1 MSAAESLHRRT
12 RDTLDRLGVRPR
24 RRLGQNFL
32 VASPVV
38 ERIIAVAGAAGK
50 TVVEIG
56 PGVGALSDALAA
68 VAAELLLVEIDPR
81 MAQRLAERYAPFAH
95 VRVVTGDALDVDFN
109 ALLAGRERAIA
120 IGNLPYSVGTV
131 ILARLLESRARFERL
146 VLMLQREVAE
156 RLVAA
161 PGTKPYGALTVLT
174 ALYGEARIALRVSP
188 GAFVPRPKVDSA
200 VVSIAVATAPRAGVA
215 DANRFREIVRRA
227 FGQRRKTL
235 RAALAAVATAA
246 DIERA
251 GIDPRRRGE
260 TLSLDEFATLANV
273 LGERSR

>member
-1 MSAAESLHRRT
+1 MSAGESLHRHT
-12 RDTLDRLGVRPR
+12 RKTLDRLGVRPR

-38 ERIIAVAGAAGK
+38 ERIVAVAGVAGR

-68 VAAELLLVEIDPR
+68 VAMELLLVEIDPR
-81 MAQRLAERYAPFAH
+81 MAQRLAERYASSVH
-95 VRVVTGDALDVDFN
+95 VRVVSGDALEVDFD

-120 IGNLPYSVGTV
+120 IGNLPYSVGTA
-131 ILARLLESRARFERL
+131 ILVRLLAARARFVRL

-161 PGTKPYGALTVLT
+161 PGTKPYGVLTVLT
-174 ALYGEARIALRVSP
+174 ALYGEARIVLRVSP
-188 GAFVPRPKVDSA
+188 GAFVPRPKVESA
-200 VVSIAVATAPRAGVA
+200 VVSIEVATTPRANVGDEA
-215 DANRFREIVRRA
+215 LFREIVRRA

-235 RAALAAVATAA
+235 RAALAPLATAA
-246 DIERA
+246 EIERA

-260 TLSLDEFATLANV
+260 TLSLDEFANLANV